1 MPKIAVYYEFVDD
14 EIKPMVM
21 VLKFRPGG
29 IDWSDPSLFIP
40 LQEEF
45 QKHSQDDYGDVAGAA
60 VYLED
65 LTLNLDRPEGFCIH
79 LPRIRSRYEP
89 LGYEMHDIEQLI
101 IRMCD
106 VIDVM
111 NMDCTRYY
119 DWR

>member
-1 MPKIAVYYEFVDD
+1 MVRTAVYYEFVDD
-14 EIKPMVM
+14 EIKPMTM
-21 VLKFRPGG
+21 VIKFNHGG
-29 IDWSDPSLFIP
+29 LDWSEPSLFIP
-40 LQEEF
+40 LQGEF
-45 QKHSQDDYGDVAGAA
+45 EKHTQEDYGDVAGAA

-65 LTLNLDRPEGFCIH
+65 LTMDPYRPDGFSIH
-79 LPRIRSRYEP
+79 LPRIRSRCEP
-89 LGYEMHDIEQLI
+89 LGYEIHDIEQLI